1 MIPAI
6 VLAAGASRRMG
17 TPKALLPL
25 GDRPFILAAVDAL
38 TAAEVTNIFVIVRDE
53 TRDAIAAALGGI
65 AAVRVVINTRADDG
79 QLSSLI
85 TGLDTA
91 DAPGVSGVLV
101 TLVDVP
107 LIRPSTIRTLLAR
120 ADASPAAIL
129 RAVHGGRHGH
139 PVIYKREVFAA
150 LRAADPAVGA
160 KAVMRAIPVE
170 DVEVDDPGVL
180 QDFDT
185 PEDYRR
191 LLTGE
196 APNR

>member
-25 GDRPFILAAVDAL
+25 GARTFILAAVDAL

-107 LIRPSTIRTLLAR
+107 LVTPATVRTLIAR
-120 ADASPAAIL
+120 AGSSASPIL

-139 PVIYKREVFAA
+139 PVIFKREVFAA
-150 LRAADPAVGA
+150 LRCADPSLGA
-160 KAVMRAIPVE
+160 KAVMREIGVE
-170 DVEVDDPGVL
+170 DIEVDDPGIL

-185 PEDYRR
+185 PDDYRR
-191 LLTGE
+191 LLTRE
-196 APNR
+196 IPNP

>member
-1 MIPAI
+1 
-6 VLAAGASRRMG
+6 
-17 TPKALLPL
+17 
-25 GDRPFILAAVDAL
+25 
-38 TAAEVTNIFVIVRDE
+38 
-53 TRDAIAAALGGI
+53 
-65 AAVRVVINTRADDG
+65 
-79 QLSSLI
+79 LSSLI

-107 LIRPSTIRTLLAR
+107 LIRPSTMRTLIAR

-129 RAVHGGRHGH
+129 RAVHRGRHGH

-180 QDFDT
+180 QDVDT

>member
-1 MIPAI
+1 MIPAV

-17 TPKALLPL
+17 RPKALLQL
-25 GDRPFILAAVDAL
+25 GGGTFVLAVVDAL
-38 TAAEVTNIFVIVRDE
+38 TRAGIADIFVIVRDD
-53 TRDAIAAALGGI
+53 THDAIAAALPDTP
-65 AAVRVVINTRADDG
+65 AVRVVVNTRAEEG

-107 LIRPSTIRTLLAR
+107 LVTPATVRTLIAR
-120 ADASPAAIL
+120 AGSSASPIL

-139 PVIYKREVFAA
+139 PVIFKREVFAA
-150 LRAADPAVGA
+150 LRGADPALGA
-160 KAVMRAIPVE
+160 KAVMREIGVE
-170 DVEVDDPGVL
+170 DIDVDDPGIL

-185 PEDYRR
+185 PDDYRR
-191 LLTGE
+191 LLTRE
-196 APNR
+196 IPNP

>member
-1 MIPAI
+1 MIPAV

-17 TPKALLPL
+17 RPKALLQL
-25 GDRPFILAAVDAL
+25 GGGTFVLAVVNAL
-38 TAAEVTNIFVIVRDE
+38 TRAGIADIFVIVRDD
-53 TRDAIAAALGGI
+53 THDAIAAALPDTP
-65 AAVRVVINTRADDG
+65 AVRVVVNTRAEEG

-107 LIRPSTIRTLLAR
+107 LVTPATVRTLIAR
-120 ADASPAAIL
+120 AGSSASPIL

-139 PVIYKREVFAA
+139 PVIFKREVFAA
-150 LRAADPAVGA
+150 LRGADPALGA
-160 KAVMRAIPVE
+160 KAVMREIGVE
-170 DVEVDDPGVL
+170 DIDVDDPGIL

-185 PEDYRR
+185 PDDYRR
-191 LLTGE
+191 LLTRE
-196 APNR
+196 IPNP

>member
-1 MIPAI
+1 MIPAV

-17 TPKALLPL
+17 RPKALLQL
-25 GDRPFILAAVDAL
+25 SGRTFVLAIVDTL
-38 TAAEVTNIFVIVRDE
+38 TTAGITDIFVIVRDD
-53 TRDAIAAALGGI
+53 TRDAIAAALPETPG
-65 AAVRVVINTRADDG
+65 VRLVVNTHAEEG

-107 LIRPSTIRTLLAR
+107 LVTPATVRTLIAR
-120 ADASPAAIL
+120 AGSSASPIL

-139 PVIYKREVFAA
+139 PVIFKREVFAA
-150 LRAADPAVGA
+150 LRGADPSLGA
-160 KAVMRAIPVE
+160 KAVMREIGVE
-170 DVEVDDPGVL
+170 DIEVDDPGIL

-185 PEDYRR
+185 PDDYRR
-191 LLTGE
+191 LLTRE
-196 APNR
+196 IPNP